1 MISRLTPN
9 TGTLIAVSESCID
22 VIFRCTRFH
31 NCCRFLL
38 SVFAQLIQLNLSHLV
53 PVYST
58 LTITESKHSYRQG
71 QPPYSKYRYINSCQ
85 RELYQRLFVIL
96 NVLLLWL
103 FFPFFTR
110 LIRVNLAHQASVYQ
124 KL

>member
-53 PVYST
+53 PVYNT

-96 NVLLLWL
+96 SFYSCGCFLR
-103 FFPFFTR
+103 FYS
-110 LIRVNLAHQASVYQ
+110 AHTI
-124 KL
+124 